1 MNEFPMQEGDVEDM
15 LYNLL
20 INTEEIKGINTFE
33 GRGVLTQNSGLV
45 IETEGREFQIT
56 IVRSKQLVLY

>member
-1 MNEFPMQEGDVEDM
+1 MNEFPMQESDVEDM

-33 GRGVLTQNSGLV
+33 GRGVLTQNRGLV

-56 IVRSKQLVLY
+56 IVRSF

>member
-1 MNEFPMQEGDVEDM
+1 MMNEFPMQESDVEDM

-56 IVRSKQLVLY
+56 IVRSK

>member
-1 MNEFPMQEGDVEDM
+1 MNEFPMQESDVEDM

-20 INTEEIKGINTFE
+20 INTDEIKGINTFE
-33 GRGVLTQNSGLV
+33 GRGVLTQNRGLV

-56 IVRSKQLVLY
+56 IVRSN

>member
-1 MNEFPMQEGDVEDM
+1 MNEFPMQESDVEDM

-20 INTEEIKGINTFE
+20 INTEDIKGINTFE
-33 GRGVLTQNSGLV
+33 GRGVLTQNRGLV

-56 IVRSKQLVLY
+56 IVRSN

>member
-56 IVRSKQLVLY
+56 IVRSK

>member
-1 MNEFPMQEGDVEDM
+1 MNEFPMQESDVEDM

-33 GRGVLTQNSGLV
+33 GRMVLTQNRGLV

-56 IVRSKQLVLY
+56 IVRSN

>member
-1 MNEFPMQEGDVEDM
+1 MMNEFPMQESDVEDM

-33 GRGVLTQNSGLV
+33 GRGVLTQNRGLV

-56 IVRSKQLVLY
+56 IVRSN

>member
-1 MNEFPMQEGDVEDM
+1 MNEFPMQESDVEDM

-20 INTEEIKGINTFE
+20 INTEGIKGINTFE

-56 IVRSKQLVLY
+56 IVRSN

>member
-1 MNEFPMQEGDVEDM
+1 MQESDVEDM

-20 INTEEIKGINTFE
+20 INTEGIKGINTFE

-56 IVRSKQLVLY
+56 IVRSN

>member
-1 MNEFPMQEGDVEDM
+1 MMNEFPMQESDVEDL

-56 IVRSKQLVLY
+56 IVRSN

>member
-1 MNEFPMQEGDVEDM
+1 MNEFPMQESDVEDM

-33 GRGVLTQNSGLV
+33 GRGVLTQNSSLV

-56 IVRSKQLVLY
+56 IVRSN

>member
-1 MNEFPMQEGDVEDM
+1 MNEFPMQESDVEDM

-20 INTEEIKGINTFE
+20 IDTEEIEEINTFE
-33 GRGVLTQNSGLV
+33 ERGVLTQNRGLV

-56 IVRSKQLVLY
+56 IVRSN

>member
-1 MNEFPMQEGDVEDM
+1 MNEFPMQESDVEDM

-20 INTEEIKGINTFE
+20 INTEGIKEINTFE
-33 GRGVLTQNSGLV
+33 ERGVLTQNSGLV

-56 IVRSKQLVLY
+56 IVRSN

>member
-1 MNEFPMQEGDVEDM
+1 MQESDVEDM

-33 GRGVLTQNSGLV
+33 GRGVLTQNRGLV

-56 IVRSKQLVLY
+56 IVRSN

>member
-1 MNEFPMQEGDVEDM
+1 MNEFPMQESDVEDM

-56 IVRSKQLVLY
+56 IVRSN

>member
-1 MNEFPMQEGDVEDM
+1 MQESDVEDM

-20 INTEEIKGINTFE
+20 INTEGIKGINTFE
-33 GRGVLTQNSGLV
+33 ERGVLTQNSGLV

-56 IVRSKQLVLY
+56 IVRSK

>member
-1 MNEFPMQEGDVEDM
+1 MNEFPMQESDVEDM

-33 GRGVLTQNSGLV
+33 GRGVLTQNRGLV

-56 IVRSKQLVLY
+56 IVRSN